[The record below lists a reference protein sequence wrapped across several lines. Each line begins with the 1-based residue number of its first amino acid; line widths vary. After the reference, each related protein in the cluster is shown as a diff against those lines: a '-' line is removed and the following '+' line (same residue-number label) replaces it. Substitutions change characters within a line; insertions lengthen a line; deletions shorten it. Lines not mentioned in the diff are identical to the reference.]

1 MVPYQVQ
8 ANNKEQL
15 KRRLCRALVNGPPNS
30 RKTGTLYTCHGPL
43 VCQVAPMEKGD
54 VSLPLA
60 TFDGKPVTRLVSD
73 RIDLNKPQDWNTI
86 WNEVVSTTVDILSGK
101 FGEVKTFALDGLHK
115 VYAIGLANASNGA
128 NITGSDFDAKIYNKS
143 HSLFTN
149 YLDMILSSQVP
160 YIVMTCWD
168 GAEKDNALDT
178 SKEGEKQKH
187 LYPDLP
193 GQMAK
198 KVMGEFAVVVAAK
211 QEGVGANARFYW
223 QTQPQGYTWG
233 AGVKLP
239 VQLIEKIKLPRE
251 MPMDWAKLFDAIT
264 TGLDKEWDVVYST
277 PAPPAA

>member
-1 MVPYQVQ
+1 
-8 ANNKEQL
+8 
-15 KRRLCRALVNGPPNS
+15 
-30 RKTGTLYTCHGPL
+30 
-43 VCQVAPMEKGD
+43 MEKGD

-73 RIDLNKPQDWNTI
+73 RIDLNKPQDWPVI
-86 WNEVVSTTVDILSGK
+86 WNEVVSTTVDVLSGK
-101 FGEVKTFALDGLHK
+101 YGPVRTFVLDGLHK
-115 VYAIGLANASNGA
+115 LYAIGLAAASNGA

-149 YLDMILSSQVP
+149 YLDMVLSSQVE
-160 YIVMTCWD
+160 YIVATCWD
-168 GAEKDNALDT
+168 GAEKDNALDLT
-178 SKEGEKQKH
+178 KEGEKQKH

-198 KVMGEFAVVVAAK
+198 KVMGEFSIVVAAK
-211 QEGVGANARFYW
+211 QEGIGAAARFYW

-251 MPMDWAKLFDAIT
+251 VSMDWAKLFDLIT
-264 TGLDKEWDVVYST
+264 AGLDKEWDVVYKESVPPT
-277 PAPPAA
+277 PA